1 MAKPAT
7 ADLMKSAASIAADL
21 LPSGVTTAFGLL
33 RQGAGALASYVERL
47 NQHRFEEFCEAAYE
61 AEVFPENAEDLT
73 VEELLVMLRL
83 CLADIE
89 DEKAALYGRLAS
101 SIAAGRVPQDLRHA
115 LMTSLAAITLAQA
128 ERLRKAH
135 IAHEHALI
143 PDVGAGRRGQA
154 EYLIGAGPA
163 AQWDVS
169 KLESVTLVR
178 GNALTDMGHRLV
190 EACYRASDLSP
201 DSIGA
206 RRWRSDEALGIYCY
220 ELDDPDLRSLA
231 EAIGREARRLGW
243 KVTPAMAP
251 QVAQRGHALRSVLP
265 VFLVLVK
272 SEPQRVIDH
281 LDLIMPGQGRTYVPV
296 IVSVGD
302 MAESLKLAFSTAT
315 FVAVTSSGSAS
326 AEEVLAQT
334 MEAMDRRGST

>member
-7 ADLMKSAASIAADL
+7 ADLVKSAASVAAGL

-33 RQGAGALASYVERL
+33 RQGADALASYVDRL

-61 AEVFPENAEDLT
+61 GEVFPENAEDLT
-73 VEELLVMLRL
+73 AEELLVMLRL

-101 SIAAGRVPQDLRHA
+101 SIAAGRVPKELRHA
-115 LMTSLAAITLAQA
+115 LMTSLSAITLAQA

-143 PDVGAGRRGQA
+143 PDAGSGRRGQA
-154 EYLIGAGPA
+154 EYLTGAGPA

-169 KLESVTLVR
+169 KLESVALVR
-178 GNALTDMGHRLV
+178 GNALADMGHRLV
-190 EACYRASDLSP
+190 EACYRPSDLLPGST
-201 DSIGA
+201 GA
-206 RRWRSDEALGIYCY
+206 QPWRSEQALGIYCY

-243 KVTPAMAP
+243 KVTPVMAP
-251 QVAQRGHALRSVLP
+251 QVTQRGHTLRSVLP
-265 VFLVLVK
+265 VFFVLVK

-281 LDLIMPGQGRTYVPV
+281 LDVIMPGQGRTYVPV
-296 IVSVGD
+296 IVSLGD
-302 MAESLKLAFSTAT
+302 VTEPLKPAFPTAT
-315 FVAVTSSGSAS
+315 FIAVSSSGSAS

-334 MEAMDRRGST
+334 MGAMGRRGIT